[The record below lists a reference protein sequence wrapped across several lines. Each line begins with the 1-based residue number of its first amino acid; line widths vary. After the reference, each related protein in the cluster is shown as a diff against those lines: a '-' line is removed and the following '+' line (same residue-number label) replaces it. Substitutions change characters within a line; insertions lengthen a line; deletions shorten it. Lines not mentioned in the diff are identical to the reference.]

1 VDQLAAL
8 ASWSEALGMG
18 LREDHRKVNRIR
30 YEVEINGG
38 TICRVRGALWQGK
51 EVGSRGSEV
60 DISIVDA
67 EIDGEVPSPQG
78 SPR

>member
-1 VDQLAAL
+1 MDQLATL

-30 YEVEINGG
+30 YEVEINRG

-51 EVGSRGSEV
+51 EVGSEV